1 MESKLTKYAN
11 QHSALNHD
19 ILSRKSIEWL
29 QKKVRD
35 LRNPVRLA
43 TEIAKEKDRHAKIP
57 VLGGMYF
64 FYYDPKHAKTLPYYD
79 MFPLVLIL
87 ERHADGFLGLNLHY
101 LPIVLRAVLMDRLL
115 PYASY
120 DDNDDV
126 RRIRVTYDILSMGS
140 TNRYIKP
147 CIKKYLTSNMST
159 RLLRVS
165 PNEFETALFL
175 PVEQFVKQKKQQVW
189 KESIQQVKEG

>member
-1 MESKLTKYAN
+1 
-11 QHSALNHD
+11 
-19 ILSRKSIEWL
+19 
-29 QKKVRD
+29 
-35 LRNPVRLA
+35 
-43 TEIAKEKDRHAKIP
+43 
-57 VLGGMYF
+57 
-64 FYYDPKHAKTLPYYD
+64 
-79 MFPLVLIL
+79 
-87 ERHADGFLGLNLHY
+87 
-101 LPIVLRAVLMDRLL
+101 MDRLL